1 MIRPLLDF
9 RKLRSIA
16 TILVT
21 VEISSLWESL
31 LSDLSKEGRGGGGV
45 NFEGWLL
52 SGSKKKLYIN

>member
-31 LSDLSKEGRGGGGV
+31 LSDLSKEGRGGVV